1 MGGDEMVEL
10 EMWKRTRDRLDGKG
24 RGTGGCQCW
33 RSEKGM
39 EGMEGM
45 KAMAAKHERREK
57 NEMRGTWGKIAGIPV
72 IAGIPWRGEGGF
84 A

>member
-1 MGGDEMVEL
+1 MRKDEGQDGLQGGWDMEAVA
-10 EMWKRTRDRLDGKG
+10 DGKCR
-24 RGTGGCQCW
+24 RG
-33 RSEKGM
+33 EKGM
-39 EGMEGM
+39 EGIQGM

-72 IAGIPWRGEGGF
+72 IAGIPWRGEVGF